1 MKAFTLV
8 ETLVAVTIVLLA
20 VTGPFQLVK
29 SSLMA
34 SYTARDQMIASALAE
49 EGFEYVR
56 SVRDANYLYVLA
68 HPGSNRDW
76 LTGIGTSPN
85 CFSSNCTIA
94 PTEATPIAVCSA
106 TCQPLKIHP
115 TSGLYTQAAVVGA
128 ATTRFTRSVRLE
140 DVDGG
145 HDRAVKVTVTVSYIS
160 NHTPFTVTVT
170 DYLYNWL

>member
-29 SSLMA
+29 SSLLA
-34 SYTARDQMIASALAE
+34 SYTARDQMIASTLAE

-56 SVRDANYLYVLA
+56 GVRDANYLYMLEN
-68 HPGSNRDW
+68 PGASRDW
-76 LTGIGTSPN
+76 LLGLGASPN
-85 CFSSNCTIA
+85 CFTANCTIA
-94 PTEATPIAVCSA
+94 PSEATPIAVCTA
-106 TCQPLKIHP
+106 ACELKIHP
-115 TSGLYTQAAVVGA
+115 TTGLYVQTFVTGA
-128 ATTRFTRSVRLE
+128 ETTRFTRTVRLE

-145 HDRAVKVTVTVSYIS
+145 RDKVVKVTVTVSYTS

>member
-29 SSLMA
+29 SSLLA
-34 SYTARDQMIASALAE
+34 SYTARDQMIASTLAE

-56 SVRDANYLYVLA
+56 SVRDANYLYVLEN
-68 HPGSNRDW
+68 PSSNRDW
-76 LTGIGTSPN
+76 LLGLSASPN
-85 CFSSNCTIA
+85 CFTANCTIA
-94 PTEATPIAVCSA
+94 PSEATPIAVCTA

-115 TSGLYTQAAVVGA
+115 TSGLYVQAAVVGA
-128 ATTRFTRSVRLE
+128 ETTRFTRTVRLE

-145 HDRAVKVTVTVSYIS
+145 RDKVVKVTVTVSYTS

>member
-29 SSLMA
+29 SSLLA
-34 SYTARDQMIASALAE
+34 SYTARDQMIASSLAE

-56 SVRDANYLYVLA
+56 SVRDGNYLYLLA
-68 HPGSNRDW
+68 NPNSGRDW
-76 LTGIGTSPN
+76 LFGLSASPN
-85 CFSSNCTIA
+85 CFSANCTVA
-94 PTEATPIAVCSA
+94 PNDPLPVQSCG
-106 TCQPLKIHP
+106 TCLPLKIHP
-115 TSGLYTQAAVVGA
+115 TSGLYIQENVRDAV
-128 ATTRFTRSVRLE
+128 TTRFTRTVRLE

-145 HDRAVKVTVTVSYIS
+145 RDKVVKVTVTVTYTS